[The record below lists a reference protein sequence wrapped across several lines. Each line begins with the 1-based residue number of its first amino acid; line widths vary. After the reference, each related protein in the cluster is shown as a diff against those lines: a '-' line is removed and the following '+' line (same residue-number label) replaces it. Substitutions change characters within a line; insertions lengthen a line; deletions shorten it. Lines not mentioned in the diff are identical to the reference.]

1 MTFKQRSEALLFKII
16 ILICKCLPRCLC
28 VFKGR
33 TFGLLLYLFDKK
45 HRNTAL
51 KNLDLA
57 FGENKTYGE
66 LKKIARSSFKHFGEF
81 FFSMIHYP
89 SADSSH
95 LLKFIKVE
103 GEDFLDD
110 ALKQNKG
117 AVLFSAHYG
126 SWEIAPSFLSL
137 RAPLNIVV
145 RPLDNPAIERMLN
158 KIRLSVGAKVISK
171 FNASKQILRAL
182 SKNEM
187 IAILMDQNVL
197 RSQAVFVD
205 FFGKKAATT
214 PGPAIFHLRTGAPL
228 IPVFCYPVK
237 RSEYLIKIS
246 QPLNFA
252 PGDSMEEDIL
262 KITQVCT
269 GIIEEQIKEEPR
281 FWLWFHDRWRSRPH
295 DPDTK

>member
-1 MTFKQRSEALLFKII
+1 MTFKQKSEALLFKII
-16 ILICKCLPRCLC
+16 SLICTCLPRCLC

-33 TFGLLLYLFDKK
+33 MLGLLLYLFDKK

-57 FGENKTYGE
+57 FGENKTSGD
-66 LKKIARSSFKHFGEF
+66 LKKIARSSFKHYGEF
-81 FFSMIHYP
+81 FFSMIHFS

-95 LLKFIKVE
+95 LLKSIKVE
-103 GEDFLDD
+103 GENFLDD

-117 AVLFSAHYG
+117 AILFSAHYG
-126 SWEIAPSFLSL
+126 SWEIALSFLSL

-145 RPLDNPAIERMLN
+145 RPLDNPAIERILH
-158 KIRLSVGAKVISK
+158 KIRMNVGAKVISK

-182 SKNEM
+182 SENEM

-205 FFGKKAATT
+205 FFGKKAGTT

-228 IPVFCYPVK
+228 VPVFCYPVK
-237 RSEYLIKIS
+237 RSEYLIKIKK
-246 QPLNFA
+246 PLNFTS
-252 PGDSMEEDIL
+252 GGNIEEDISR
-262 KITQVCT
+262 ITQVCT
-269 GIIEEQIKEEPR
+269 KIIEDQIREEPR

-295 DPDTK
+295 EPET